1 MAANGRQPRKEEP
14 PNSKLGGSFYACI
27 QVAGARGVEPT
38 APTEWAEPTHLEFVR
53 GYHTPYRLVL
63 LNPVV

>member
-1 MAANGRQPRKEEP
+1 M
-14 PNSKLGGSFYACI
+14 GGSHEKKSLRI
-27 QVAGARGVEPT
+27 QNSGARFTPVYRWREREGVEPT